1 VSLAAGTPLGR
12 YLIETAIGAG
22 GMGEVY
28 KARDTGLDRTVAIK
42 LVSGSSADA
51 AANRRLVD
59 EARAASA
66 LNHPHVCTIHEIGEA
81 QSQPYIVMEFVAGQ
95 PLKQL
100 VSSGGLAPELV
111 VRYGTQIAEAIG
123 HAHEHG
129 VIHGDLKT
137 SNVMITPDG
146 RVKVLDFGL
155 ARRLPIGDFDE
166 RTRSGAHMAGVA
178 GTVPYMAPEQLRGQP
193 AQVSSD
199 VWAIGVILYEMASGE
214 LPFKGATEADLHSAI
229 LRDPPRELPRGLPAT
244 LRAVVHRT
252 LSKDP
257 ASRYRRATDLGAAL
271 DVLRADPQVS
281 VTARRAPR
289 SGPRRSR
296 RTSIRRL
303 AVLPLEN
310 LSGDSTQDYFA
321 DGLTEALIGQLA
333 RIKALRVTSRTSVMR
348 YRNVRRPAAEIA
360 SELGV
365 EALIE
370 GSVLR
375 FGDRIRITAQLIDAA
390 TDSHLWSDSYDR
402 DVRDILALQADVAR
416 AIAAEIEGLTPQETR
431 TPVHRRVNPEAYEAY
446 LKGRHFWTR
455 RTEDSMRKGL
465 EAFSQAIDLDPT
477 YPLAYVGQAD
487 AFNVLGYYCVIPPR
501 EAFPKAKA
509 AAERALQLDPV
520 LGEAYTSLGYATS
533 YFDWAW
539 PAAEAQ
545 FKRALELTPRYS
557 LGHHWYATHLAGQ
570 GRLEAG
576 NREVDAARELDPLS
590 LSVNSAVGLLRL
602 TAREFPLAIDQFRKV
617 LDLDGTYPLA
627 HAWLALSYV
636 CSGQLERA
644 IAPAQRVEALVP
656 ESLSLISLAAYCQAR
671 AGLTSAAERVLAQ
684 LRARAQERYVSPL
697 HHAVVHLG
705 LGDDDAALSAL
716 DESLRERSF
725 NLLLPRV
732 NPLFDPIRQ
741 HPRFGDMLKAAN
753 AI

>member
-1 VSLAAGTPLGR
+1 
-12 YLIETAIGAG
+12 
-22 GMGEVY
+22 MGEVY
-28 KARDTGLDRTVAIK
+28 KARDTGLNRVVAIK
-42 LVSGSSADA
+42 LVAGASTDPA
-51 AANRRLVD
+51 AGRRLVD

-66 LNHPHVCTIHEIGEA
+66 LNHPHVCTIHEIGT
-81 QSQPYIVMEFVAGQ
+81 SNDQPYIVMEFVAGQ

-100 VSSGGLAPELV
+100 LSSGGLAPEVV

-123 HAHEHG
+123 HAHEQG

-137 SNVMITPDG
+137 GNVMITPDG
-146 RVKVLDFGL
+146 RVKVVDFGL
-155 ARRLPIGDFDE
+155 ARRFPTGDGDE
-166 RTRSGAHMAGVA
+166 RTRSGAQAALVA
-178 GTVPYMAPEQLRGQP
+178 GTVPYMAPELLRGQP

-199 VWAIGVILYEMASGE
+199 IWAIGVILYEMASGD
-214 LPFKGATEADLHSAI
+214 LPFKADTEADLHSAI
-229 LRDPPRELPRGLPAT
+229 LRDPPRDLSRTLPTT

-257 ASRYRRATDLGAAL
+257 AARYRRVTDLAAAL

-281 VTARRAPR
+281 VPARPASR

-296 RTSIRRL
+296 RTSVRRL

-310 LSGDSTQDYFA
+310 LSGDAAQDYFA

-348 YRNVRRPAAEIA
+348 YRNARQPAAEIA
-360 SELGV
+360 AELGV

-375 FGDRIRITAQLIDAA
+375 FGDRVRISAQLIDAA

-402 DVRDILALQADVAR
+402 DMRDILALQAEVAR

-465 EAFSQAIDLDPT
+465 EAFSHAIDLDPT
-477 YPLAYVGQAD
+477 YPLAHVGQAD
-487 AFNVLGYYCVIPPR
+487 AFNVLGYYSVLPPS

-509 AAERALQLDPV
+509 AAERALQLDPG

-533 YFDWAW
+533 YFDWTW

-545 FKRALELTPRYS
+545 FRRSFELTPRYA

-570 GRLEAG
+570 GRHDEAQ
-576 NREVDAARELDPLS
+576 REINAARELDPLS
-590 LSVNSAVGLLRL
+590 LSINSAVGLVRL
-602 TAREFPLAIDQFRKV
+602 TAREFQPAIDQFRSV
-617 LDLDGTYPLA
+617 LDLDANYPLA
-627 HAWLALSYV
+627 QAWLALSYV
-636 CSGQLERA
+636 CSGQPDRA
-644 IAPAQRVEALVP
+644 VAPAQRVEELVP
-656 ESLSLISLAAYCQAR
+656 DSLSLISLAAYCQAR
-671 AGLTSAAERVLAQ
+671 AGLASAAERALVQ
-684 LRARAQERYVSPL
+684 LGARAQARYVSPL
-697 HHAVVHLG
+697 HFAVVRLG
-705 LGDDDAALSAL
+705 LGQDDAALDAL

-732 NPLFDPIRQ
+732 NPLFDPIRE
-741 HPRFGDMLKAAN
+741 HPRFSDLLKSAN
-753 AI
+753 CV